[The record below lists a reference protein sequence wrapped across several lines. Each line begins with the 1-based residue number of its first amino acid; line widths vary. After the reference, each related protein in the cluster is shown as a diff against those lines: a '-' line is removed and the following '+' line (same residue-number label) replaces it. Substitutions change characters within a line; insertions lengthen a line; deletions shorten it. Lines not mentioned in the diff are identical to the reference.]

1 MTGQDRPPE
10 TGDRTGDEGGPPSE
24 GGSSFPEGTFN
35 DWLGLTI
42 EEMGDGEAV
51 LSVAYEA
58 FKQNPDGVMQG
69 GVTATLVDVVGAV
82 AIRSALDGE
91 GVPMA
96 TTNLEVNYLRP
107 VTDTAYATGELVRLG
122 EANAVID
129 VEVESTA
136 PDGERKTVAIGTV
149 TYTRH

>member
-10 TGDRTGDEGGPPSE
+10 TGAETGDGEPPPSDRR
-24 GGSSFPEGTFN
+24 SSFPEGTFN
-35 DWLGLTI
+35 DWLGLTV
-42 EEMGDGEAV
+42 EEMGDGRAV
-51 LSVAYEA
+51 LSVAYEE

-69 GVTATLVDVVGAV
+69 GVTATLIDVAGAV
-82 AIRSALDGE
+82 AVRSALEGE
-91 GVPMA
+91 EVPMA

-136 PDGERKTVAIGTV
+136 PSGERKTVAIGTV
-149 TYTRH
+149 TYTRQ

>member
-1 MTGQDRPPE
+1 MTGDDGRPE
-10 TGDRTGDEGGPPSE
+10 TGGEGSPPSE

-35 DWLGLTI
+35 DWLGLTV
-42 EEMGDGEAV
+42 EEMGDGRAV
-51 LSVAYEA
+51 LSVAYEE

-69 GVTATLVDVVGAV
+69 GVTATLIDVAGAV
-82 AIRSALDGE
+82 AVRSALEGE
-91 GVPMA
+91 DIPMA

-136 PDGERKTVAIGTV
+136 PGGERKTVAIGTV
-149 TYTRH
+149 TYTRQ